1 MSIPL
6 RILFIDVSSEDIA
19 VLLNELRSGGYD
31 PDETVLR
38 NLRQLGKTLAGDFQ
52 VLVVNSLTQHPRI
65 IADIVTLLREKRL
78 DIPLLVY
85 SGAGAH
91 EHIVEVMQAGA
102 QDFIS
107 ANNPARILPAVQRE
121 LFNAWLRA
129 EQREQ
134 IVTDHL
140 LQEIDRLILQ
150 AWDVVSL
157 VTQICQRVVELF
169 DFKLAWIGGK
179 QPDGSVNVV
188 AAAGAVDYLQGIEVR
203 WDDTPLGHG
212 PAGTAIRQGRPVVL
226 MADDADFAPWREIAE
241 QKGMQSVLAL
251 PMVAHGEVIGALM
264 LYSARR
270 DVFDAAAI
278 KRYSAFANRIAVALL
293 VTQEHQ
299 QFRLLSAAMN
309 SATNAMFIAE
319 RDGTIA
325 WFNEALSLFSGYSSD
340 EILNQNPRM
349 FSSDEHDKAF
359 WKEMWQTILKGRAWR
374 GDVVNRR
381 KDGSLFSVVQ
391 NVTPLYNHQGELTHF
406 LAVQQDVSEKK
417 ELEREIQYLAYHDVL
432 TGLPNRV
439 LFQDRMQQAIG
450 QAKRDKTKFALLF
463 IDLDGF
469 KDVNDMHGHAAGDK
483 LLQIVADRLR
493 ACVREGDTVARL
505 AGDEF
510 TVLLRG
516 VSEVKGLERVT
527 RKILK
532 GVSQP
537 YNLGEYSATV
547 TASIGISL
555 YPDHDTGVE
564 KLLVYADEAM
574 YRAKQAGK
582 NNFQIYQPKNTRS

>member
-1 MSIPL
+1 MPIPL
-6 RILFIDVSSEDIA
+6 RILFVDVSVEDIA
-19 VLLNELRSGGYD
+19 VLLNELRNGGYD
-31 PDETVLR
+31 PDETVLSHSR
-38 NLRQLGKTLAGDFQ
+38 KLGKILTGDFQ
-52 VLVVNSLTQHPRI
+52 VLVVNSLTQHPGI
-65 IADIVTLLREKRL
+65 LADIVTLLREKQL

-85 SGAGAH
+85 SGGGSH
-91 EHIVEVMQAGA
+91 ESIVDAMHAGA
-102 QDFIS
+102 QDFIT
-107 ANNPARILPAVQRE
+107 ANNPARILPAIQRE
-121 LFNAWLRA
+121 LFNAGLRV

-134 IVTDHL
+134 IVTDYL
-140 LQEIDRLILQ
+140 LQEIDGLILQ
-150 AWDVVSL
+150 AWDVVPL
-157 VTQICQRVVELF
+157 VTQICERVVELF

-188 AAAGAVDYLQGIEVR
+188 AAAGAVDYLRHIEAR
-203 WDDTPLGHG
+203 WDDTTQGHG
-212 PAGTAIRQGRPVVL
+212 GTGTSMRRREPVAMTVDDPAFT
-226 MADDADFAPWREIAE
+226 PWRRRAKQHGI
-241 QKGMQSVLAL
+241 QNSLSL
-251 PMVAHGEVIGALM
+251 PMVARGEVIGALM

-270 DVFDAAAI
+270 DAFDAAAI
-278 KRYSAFANRIAVALL
+278 KRYSAFADRVAVALL

-325 WFNEALSLFSGYSSD
+325 WFNEALSLFSGYSYD
-340 EILNQNPRM
+340 EIINRNPRM
-349 FSSDEHDKAF
+349 FSSGEHDKAF
-359 WKEMWQTILKGRAWR
+359 WKGMWQTILKGGAWR
-374 GDVVNRR
+374 GDIVNRC
-381 KDGSLFSVVQ
+381 KDGSLFNVVQ

-439 LFQDRMQQAIG
+439 LFQDRVQQAIS

-469 KDVNDMHGHAAGDK
+469 KDVNDMHGHAAGDR
-483 LLQIVADRLR
+483 LLQMVAERLR
-493 ACVREGDTVARL
+493 GCVREGDTVARL

-510 TVLLRG
+510 TVLLRD
-516 VSEVKGLERVT
+516 VSEVKGLELVA
-527 RKILK
+527 RKILDS
-532 GVSQP
+532 VSQP
-537 YNLGEYSATV
+537 YNLGEYNATV

-555 YPDHDTGVE
+555 YPKHATDAE
-564 KLLVYADEAM
+564 KLLGHADEAM

-582 NNFQIYQPKNTRS
+582 DDFRFYEKTPCHS

>member
-6 RILFIDVSSEDIA
+6 RILFVDIAVEDIA

-31 PDETVLR
+31 PDETVLS
-38 NLRQLGKTLAGDFQ
+38 NLRQLGKILSGDFQ
-52 VLVVNSLTQHPRI
+52 VLVVNSLTQHPGI
-65 IADIVTLLREKRL
+65 LADIVTLLREKQL

-85 SGAGAH
+85 SGGGSHESIVGAMH
-91 EHIVEVMQAGA
+91 AGA
-102 QDFIS
+102 QDFIT
-107 ANNPARILPAVQRE
+107 ANNSARILPVIQRE
-121 LFNAWLRA
+121 LFNAGLRA

-134 IVTDHL
+134 NTTDYL
-140 LQEIDRLILQ
+140 LQEIDGLILQ
-150 AWDVVSL
+150 AWDVVPL

-169 DFKLAWIGGK
+169 DSRLAWIGGK

-188 AAAGAVDYLQGIEVR
+188 AAAGAVDYLQHIKVR
-203 WDDTPLGHG
+203 WDDTPQGHG
-212 PAGTAIRQGRPVVL
+212 GIGTSIRQCEPVAMTV
-226 MADDADFAPWREIAE
+226 DDAAFTPWRRRAKQHGI
-241 QKGMQSVLAL
+241 QSSLSL
-251 PMVAHGEVIGALM
+251 PMVARGEVIGALI

-270 DVFDAAAI
+270 DAFDAAAI
-278 KRYSAFANRIAVALL
+278 KRYSAFANRVAVALL
-293 VTQEHQ
+293 VTQEQ
-299 QFRLLSAAMN
+299 QKFRLLSAAMN
-309 SATNAMFIAE
+309 SATNAMYITE
-319 RDGTIA
+319 RDGTIV
-325 WFNEALSLFSGYSSD
+325 WFNQELSLFSGYSYD
-340 EILNQNPRM
+340 EIMNRNPRI
-349 FSSDEHDKAF
+349 FSSGEHDKAF
-359 WKEMWQTILKGRAWR
+359 WKEMWQTMLKGGAWR

-381 KDGSLFSVVQ
+381 KDGCLYSVVQ
-391 NVTPLYNHQGELTHF
+391 NITPLYDNQGELTHF

-439 LFQDRMQQAIG
+439 LFQDRMQQAIS

-469 KDVNDMHGHAAGDK
+469 KDVNDMHGHAAGDR

-510 TVLLRG
+510 TVLLRN

-527 RKILK
+527 RKILDS
-532 GVSQP
+532 VSQS
-537 YNLGEYSATV
+537 YNLGEYNATI
-547 TASIGISL
+547 TASVGISL
-555 YPDHDTGVE
+555 YPKHATGVE
-564 KLLVYADEAM
+564 KLLAYADEAM

-582 NNFQIYQPKNTRS
+582 DDFRFYKKTPCHS